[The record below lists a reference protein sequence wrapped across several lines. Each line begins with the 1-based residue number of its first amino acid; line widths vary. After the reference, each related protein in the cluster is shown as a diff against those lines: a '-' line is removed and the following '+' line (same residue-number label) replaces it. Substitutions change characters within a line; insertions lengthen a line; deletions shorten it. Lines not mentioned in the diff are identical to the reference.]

1 MNFDQFISSLGKNI
15 PPDNLTALLVA
26 LWWEKKGD
34 WTQAHKITQKIHTK
48 DAALVHAYL
57 HRREGDLSNA
67 NYWYRTAGKSAFN
80 GSMEEEWGKIV
91 NCLIKQLN

>member
-1 MNFDQFISSLGKNI
+1 MNINQFISSIGKNI
-15 PPDNLTALLVA
+15 PPDNLTTLLLA

-34 WTQAHKITQKIHTK
+34 WTQAHKITQEIHTK
-48 DAALVHAYL
+48 NAALVHAYL
-57 HRREGDLSNA
+57 HRREGELSNA
-67 NYWYRTAGKSAFN
+67 NYWYQTAGESAFN